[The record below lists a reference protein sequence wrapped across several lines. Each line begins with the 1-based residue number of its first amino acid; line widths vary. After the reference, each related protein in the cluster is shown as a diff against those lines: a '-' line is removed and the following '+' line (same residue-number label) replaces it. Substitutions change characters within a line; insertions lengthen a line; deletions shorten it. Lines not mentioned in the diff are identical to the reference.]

1 MRLLDTRTGRFI
13 PPSGNEIH
21 RRYAILSHVW
31 AREGQTGYPEQTYQ
45 DIKTLQQAFPQGE
58 IILHKLSDKL
68 RRFCEFAR
76 NEGHKY
82 VWVDTCCINKAD
94 QNELQEAI
102 NLMFRW
108 YQEATVCYAFLYDVK
123 RGSTDQLREEIPRSV
138 WFTRAWTLQELLAP
152 RHVTFVSSDWRI
164 IGDKESLSRYIE
176 IVTGIDATV
185 LRLDALLQ
193 DIPVARRMGWA
204 ARRKATKLEDEAYAL
219 MGIFGVKM
227 VVNYGE
233 ERTAFSR
240 LQEEIWK
247 SCHNDLSILAWGAV
261 VPPDGL
267 HTHPRHAPYVLRLPS
282 PQASLVRSVERL
294 HVSSSTSYH
303 RQVSYP
309 DTISRGTFIADAYAL
324 AYSPEAFVVWASKRL
339 DSEPLLSLSNC
350 ELDSSSFNANIPIAT
365 IQFSPSHHL
374 NPTHVALLPFHDS
387 SHNQLAL
394 LLREVEASQSIYVIG
409 GITHD
414 TAPTPHDPHRL
425 AVNTPD
431 KYVRLMYIPRAQLVD
446 SQGRSLF
453 VNERISIPSQTPASI
468 LESVSSGITYEHHIC
483 APQQIPFRVC
493 VPRSVLNRLRDLGY
507 TVLGPLNENSDI
519 GLGRRFLSE
528 YHSSSG
534 VVISRGSTMSVEIQV
549 GRCDCGFGRADG
561 TLGILVMS
569 STVEGPDVQTRF
581 IFGRHGADHPIHVRS
596 WPSSRDIPTKNIV
609 LTSRR
614 NRNDHLRLRIFLDI
628 DRESP
633 DIRTYLLNISFS
645 SPSFQATSPR
655 CS

>member
-1 MRLLDTRTGRFI
+1 MRLLDTTTGRLI
-13 PPSGNEIH
+13 PPGGNE
-21 RRYAILSHVW
+21 RRKYAILSHVW
-31 AREGQTGYPEQTYQ
+31 AREGEPGYPEQTYQ
-45 DIKTLQQAFPQGE
+45 DIQMLQQRFPRGE
-58 IILHKLSDKL
+58 SILDALSDKIKS
-68 RRFCEFAR
+68 FCRVAR
-76 NEGHKY
+76 NEGHNY

-108 YQEATVCYAFLYDVK
+108 YQKAEICYAFLHDVK
-123 RGSTDQLREEIPRSV
+123 RGTMDLRKKIPRST

-152 RHVTFVSSDWRI
+152 RHVTFLSSDWSI
-164 IGDKESLSRYIE
+164 IGYRESLSDEIE
-176 IVTGIDATV
+176 AVTGIDAKV
-185 LRLDALLQ
+185 LRLDPSLKLEN
-193 DIPVARRMGWA
+193 IPVARRMGWA
-204 ARRKATKLEDEAYAL
+204 ARRKATKVEDEAYAL

-233 ERTAFSR
+233 ERNAFSR

-261 VPPDGL
+261 IPADGSP
-267 HTHPRHAPYVLRLPS
+267 THPRRAPYVLRLPS
-282 PQASLVRSVERL
+282 PHASLVRSVGRL
-294 HVSSSTSYH
+294 QVSSSTSYH
-303 RQVSYP
+303 RQVSDP
-309 DTISRGTFIADAYAL
+309 DTISRGTFSADEYAL
-324 AYSPEAFVVWASKRL
+324 AYSPAAFIVWASKRL
-339 DSEPLLSLSNC
+339 DSELLLSLSNC

-453 VNERISIPSQTPASI
+453 VNERISIPSQTPANI
-468 LESVSSGITYEHHIC
+468 LESVSSGIAYEHHIC

-534 VVISRGSTMSVEIQV
+534 GAGRIWRGGARPCADLRGLARTCAALRGVVERLARTRAQRRKCLRG
-549 GRCDCGFGRADG
+549 
-561 TLGILVMS
+561 
-569 STVEGPDVQTRF
+569 
-581 IFGRHGADHPIHVRS
+581 HV
-596 WPSSRDIPTKNIV
+596 
-609 LTSRR
+609 
-614 NRNDHLRLRIFLDI
+614 
-628 DRESP
+628 
-633 DIRTYLLNISFS
+633 
-645 SPSFQATSPR
+645 
-655 CS
+655 